1 AFACRP
7 RARPPPLTDG
17 RGLLDRK
24 IFPSR
29 GPPPSGILRRYTAA
43 PCAPLASHCAPVGNR
58 GYVRRTS
65 GPSASA
71 EPAAPPAEQ
80 SDPARKECLT
90 CAFHCPPA
98 SGFPPALPVAVDR
111 FRFAAA
117 PRFPAHA
124 ASGTPAVRRRSS
136 RLPPDS
142 LYSP

>member
-58 GYVRRTS
+58 GCVRRTS
-65 GPSASA
+65 DPSASA
-71 EPAAPPAEQ
+71 EPATPPAGRT
-80 SDPARKECLT
+80 DPARKECLA
-90 CAFHCPPA
+90 CAFHCHPA
-98 SGFPPALPVAVDR
+98 SGFPPALPVAVGK
-111 FRFAAA
+111 FRYAAV
-117 PRFPAHA
+117 PRSSTHA
-124 ASGTPAVRRRSS
+124 ASGTPRARRRSS
-136 RLPPDS
+136 RLLPDS
-142 LYSP
+142 LDSP